1 LLEGKKFKIPDSAL
15 SITISPS
22 IYVLKHVLGCT
33 RRLQKDNF
41 VRRSREN
48 AMKALHF
55 SQHGEL
61 DVVRYGDVPD
71 PVLKE
76 GQILVRVRACAI
88 NHLDLWVRRGWPG
101 LKLEMPHWCGADVAG
116 EVAQLGE
123 GVVGWAHGRKV
134 VVDPGVSTIDD
145 EFTRRGEASVSPG
158 YHILGEQVRGGAA
171 EYLAVPASNLLPMPE
186 NWDFPE
192 VAAPLLVSLAA
203 WRMLIHRAGL
213 RAGES
218 VLIVGA
224 GGGVNSMAIQIAKLA
239 GARVYVVCGNEEK
252 ANRARDLGADVAVD
266 RSRGDW
272 LKEIYKLTNKR
283 GVDVVVDNVGK
294 ATLSGSMQA
303 VARGGRIVIIGN
315 TSGPQAEIDI
325 RYIFGKQI
333 SLIGSTMGSQQDFR
347 DVTSL
352 LWAGKLKPVID
363 RVMPLSEGIEAYRI
377 MERGEQFGKIVLI
390 P

>member
-1 LLEGKKFKIPDSAL
+1 
-15 SITISPS
+15 
-22 IYVLKHVLGCT
+22 
-33 RRLQKDNF
+33 
-41 VRRSREN
+41 
-48 AMKALHF
+48 MKALHF
-55 SQHGEL
+55 LKHGEL

-71 PVLKE
+71 PALQAGQVLVK
-76 GQILVRVRACAI
+76 VRACAI
-88 NHLDLWVRRGWPG
+88 NHLDIWVRRGWPG
-101 LKLEMPHWCGADVAG
+101 LKLAMPHWCGADVAG

-123 GVVGWAHGRKV
+123 GVTEWTIGRKV
-134 VVDPGVSTIDD
+134 VVDPGVNTTEDG
-145 EFTRRGEASVSPG
+145 FTRRGEASVSPG
-158 YHILGEQVRGGAA
+158 YHILGEQLRGGAA
-171 EYLAVPASNLLPMPE
+171 EYLAVPAGNLLSMPE
-186 NWDFPE
+186 TLDFPE
-192 VAAPLLVSLAA
+192 AAAPVLVSLAA
-203 WRMLIHRAGL
+203 WRMLVHRAGL

-239 GARVYVVCGNEEK
+239 GARVYVICGNGQK
-252 ANRARDLGADVAVD
+252 AHRARELGTDVTID

-272 LKEIYKLTNKR
+272 VKEVYKLTNKR

-294 ATLSGSMQA
+294 ATLTGSMQA

-333 SLIGSTMGSQQDFR
+333 SLIGSTMGSHQDFR